1 MGPTLKQ
8 SGGSRTPGII
18 APADLRAHRILVAL
32 DGSECAFR
40 ALSAAI
46 DRSREIA
53 DTVLHLLMVH
63 QPSDTPDDPG
73 SWRPRRRTQSL
84 ATLRSDWIL
93 RQAEQ
98 RIPIAGPQYLKE
110 VLEGEPAKLIAQRA
124 GQLRCEVIFVGAH
137 GVGRTQN
144 RQLGSVA
151 AQVCAL
157 SVVPVR
163 LIK

>member
-1 MGPTLKQ
+1 MQRRQAQVGVCD
-8 SGGSRTPGII
+8 SGSS
-18 APADLRAHRILVAL
+18 LRVHRVLVAL

-53 DTVLHLLMVH
+53 DTALHLLTVH
-63 QPSDTPDDPG
+63 RPPDTLDDPG

-84 ATLRSDWIL
+84 PTLRSDWIL

-98 RIPIAGPQYLKE
+98 RIPIAGLQHTKE

-137 GVGRTQN
+137 GAGRTQS
-144 RQLGSVA
+144 RDLGSVA